1 MAERIQKVLAT
12 GGFGSR
18 REIEDW
24 IRQGRIRVNGAAA
37 QLGDRIA
44 DTDRVQLDGHLIKP
58 FERTPSRRRVL
69 LYHKPEGEVTSR
81 SDPEGRPTIFDRL
94 PSLRNGRWIPVGRLD
109 INTSGLLLLTTDGEL
124 AHRLMH
130 PSSEIEREY
139 AVRVLGTV
147 DADTAARLTEGVE
160 LEDGPAHFD
169 RLLAAGGEGANHW
182 YHVVLREG
190 RNREV
195 RRLWESQGLMV
206 SRLSRIRYGP
216 IALPRSLR
224 AGHWADADGEQ
235 IKALLELTGIQDAEP
250 QRPVRRPGCP
260 QSAGATPQEHS
271 RAALKS
277 FRRRIRLGCGLLAW
291 PAATPCPRVRT
302 VPAPYLRR
310 AGRRRQGWR

>member
-1 MAERIQKVLAT
+1 MAERIQKVLAA

-18 REIEDW
+18 REIEEW

-69 LYHKPEGEVTSR
+69 LYHKPEGEVTTR
-81 SDPEGRPTIFDRL
+81 SDPEGRPTIFERL

-109 INTSGLLLLTTDGEL
+109 INTSGLILLTTDGEL

-169 RLLAAGGEGANHW
+169 RLLEAGGEGANHW

-206 SRLSRIRYGP
+206 SRLARIRYGP
-216 IALPRSLR
+216 ISLPRSVR
-224 AGHWADADGEQ
+224 AGHWADADEEQ
-235 IKALLELTGIQDAEP
+235 IKALLELTGIRDAEP
-250 QRPVRRPGCP
+250 PRTARRPAARNRPG
-260 QSAGATPQEHS
+260 QRRKST
-271 RAALKS
+271 RA
-277 FRRRIRLGCGLLAW
+277 RR
-291 PAATPCPRVRT
+291 
-302 VPAPYLRR
+302 
-310 AGRRRQGWR
+310 